1 MRRLSQSSGERR
13 FFARGDCEEGRMS
26 TNPDLEH
33 QQQHHHHRNRHLAQ
47 RFENLIGILMVIAIA
62 ILAIG
67 LVYGI
72 LQTGSTP
79 SYLK

>member
-1 MRRLSQSSGERR
+1 
-13 FFARGDCEEGRMS
+13 MS
-26 TNPDLEH
+26 TEREVE
-33 QQQHHHHRNRHLAQ
+33 HHHRPRHTAQ
-47 RFENLIGILMVIAIA
+47 KLENLIGVLMVIAIA

-79 SYLK
+79 DYLK

>member
-1 MRRLSQSSGERR
+1 
-13 FFARGDCEEGRMS
+13 MS
-26 TNPDLEH
+26 TDRDVEH
-33 QQQHHHHRNRHLAQ
+33 HEHHRRNRHLAQ

-79 SYLK
+79 DYLK

>member
-1 MRRLSQSSGERR
+1 
-13 FFARGDCEEGRMS
+13 MS
-26 TNPDLEH
+26 TEREAEH
-33 QQQHHHHRNRHLAQ
+33 HSHRPKNTAQ
-47 RFENLIGILMVIAIA
+47 KMENLIGILMVIAIA
-62 ILAIG
+62 ILAVG

>member
-1 MRRLSQSSGERR
+1 
-13 FFARGDCEEGRMS
+13 MS
-26 TNPDLEH
+26 TERDTE
-33 QQQHHHHRNRHLAQ
+33 HHHHHPNRMRSAQ
-47 RFENLIGILMVIAIA
+47 KVENIMGVLMVIAIA
-62 ILAIG
+62 ILAVG

>member
-1 MRRLSQSSGERR
+1 
-13 FFARGDCEEGRMS
+13 MS
-26 TNPDLEH
+26 TERDVEH
-33 QQQHHHHRNRHLAQ
+33 HSHRPKHTAQ
-47 RFENLIGILMVIAIA
+47 KLENLIGVLMVIAIA

>member
-1 MRRLSQSSGERR
+1 
-13 FFARGDCEEGRMS
+13 MS
-26 TNPDLEH
+26 TERDVEH
-33 QQQHHHHRNRHLAQ
+33 QHHHHRNRHLAQ
-47 RFENLIGILMVIAIA
+47 RFENLIGVLMVIAIA

>member
-1 MRRLSQSSGERR
+1 
-13 FFARGDCEEGRMS
+13 MS
-26 TNPDLEH
+26 TEREAGH
-33 QQQHHHHRNRHLAQ
+33 THHRHRNSAQ
-47 RFENLIGILMVIAIA
+47 KIENLLGVLMVIAIA
-62 ILAIG
+62 ILAVG

>member
-1 MRRLSQSSGERR
+1 
-13 FFARGDCEEGRMS
+13 MS
-26 TNPDLEH
+26 TDRDVEH
-33 QQQHHHHRNRHLAQ
+33 QHTHHHRNRHLAQ
-47 RFENLIGILMVIAIA
+47 RFENLIGVLMVIAIA